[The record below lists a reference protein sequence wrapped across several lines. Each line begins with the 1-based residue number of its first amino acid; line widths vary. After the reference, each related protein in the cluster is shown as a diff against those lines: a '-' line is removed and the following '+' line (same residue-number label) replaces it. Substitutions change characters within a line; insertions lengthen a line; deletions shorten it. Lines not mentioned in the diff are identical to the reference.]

1 MSSSLRRLL
10 ACFLATGIGMASQA
24 ADVAGSGAKDV
35 AAKAPALSK
44 QRHEVIMSNLDAG
57 GDLLV
62 VANMDGWVR
71 DAVRSISK
79 PIMAIG
85 ADEPDFKPVATFL
98 EKLPGYLDKNGFYG
112 FQGLGVSV
120 VPRADGQNNIK
131 CFIARDP
138 EVTWSP
144 LWKAMVGGN
153 PSKMAC
159 TDFLTVDTEM
169 ARTGT
174 EEYGALWKMVRS
186 GVADLCTPETAAA
199 FNAQL
204 SGLATNMGVNLDK
217 MFESMGGEG
226 FVAIQ
231 FSKTETITIPG
242 TGSQAPVKMAKPGV
256 LIGVA
261 VKDDTLVKSLEAAV
275 KKSGMLSVTNV
286 AGGIKV
292 VNIPFP
298 MPPYVPLQPAYA
310 MHGGFFLLG
319 STPATLAAGIKA
331 FDTKTGLAST
341 PEFKKAFEGLPMVN
355 NGISYMSPR
364 FMNTI
369 LDVQKALIARDP
381 GEGAKMAGMMDDMM
395 GWRRNMSAAQVFLN
409 KRNGVLVTGTSSAGA
424 KEMVA
429 SVMIAPFAMLA
440 GIAIPSVMT
449 ARTMSQANVR
459 SMSQENVC
467 VNNLRMMEA
476 AKEQWALVNKKDTGA
491 EVKESDIIQYLGEG
505 KMPKCPQGGTYSL
518 ETIGTNA
525 RCSHPGHELTD

>member
-1 MSSSLRRLL
+1 MSTVLKCL
-10 ACFLATGIGMASQA
+10 AVFGL
-24 ADVAGSGAKDV
+24 VAGVGFAALGADSGTASKSLPE
-35 AAKAPALSK
+35 KGPALSK
-44 QRHEVIMSNLDAG
+44 LRHETIMSNLDAG

-71 DAVRSISK
+71 DAVHSIVK
-79 PIMAIG
+79 PITVMG
-85 ADEPDFKPVATFL
+85 GDDPGFKPVATFL
-98 EKLPGYLDKNGFYG
+98 GKLPGYLDKSGFYG
-112 FQGLGVSV
+112 FQGFGMSV

-138 EVTWSP
+138 DVTWSP
-144 LWKAMVGGN
+144 LWKATVGGN
-153 PSKMAC
+153 PRKMVC
-159 TDFLTVDTEM
+159 TDFLSADTEM

-186 GVADLCTPETAAA
+186 GVAELGSPAVAAA

-217 MFESMGGEG
+217 MFESLGTEG
-226 FVAIQ
+226 FFAIQ

-242 TGSQAPVKMAKPGV
+242 KGGEAPVKMAKPGF

-261 VKDDTLVKSLEAAV
+261 VKDDTLVKSLEAAIA
-275 KKSGMLSVTNV
+275 KSGMLSVTNG

-298 MPPYVPLQPAYA
+298 MPPYMPIQPAYA
-310 MHGGFFLLG
+310 VHGGFFLLG
-319 STPATLAAGIKA
+319 STPAVLADGIKA
-331 FDTKTGLAST
+331 FQTKTGLAST

-369 LDVQKALIARDP
+369 LDVQKAMISREP

-395 GWRRNMSAAQVFLN
+395 GWRRNMRAAQIFLN
-409 KRNGVLVTGTSSAGA
+409 KRNGVLITGVSSAGA

-429 SVMIAPFAMLA
+429 SAMVAPFAMMA
-440 GIAIPSVMT
+440 GIAVPSFLK
-449 ARTMSQANVR
+449 ARSVSQGN
-459 SMSQENVC
+459 SC
-467 VNNLRMMEA
+467 INNLRMMEA
-476 AKEQWALVNKKDTGA
+476 AKEQWALENNKESGA
-491 EVKESDIIQYLGEG
+491 AVKESDIIKYLGEG

-518 ETIGTNA
+518 DTIGTNA
-525 RCSHPGHELTD
+525 RCSHPGHQLND